1 VASLP
6 APGLPQAAQRPVP
19 LYGVRLRLLALW
31 RLALHYR
38 YLQMNPKTGKQMTA
52 LNIVRQPQHKQ
63 ILVLSDGAS
72 YLPDGQMIGTAS
84 KIYPVPSWP
93 GIVAGRGP
101 SLAPALLGQH
111 LALAFPTWDSM
122 VQLVEDALP
131 AMVDACAVLMQSGT
145 IELVLAGWSQERE
158 RPETYLIRC
167 DDELPP
173 GATQAD
179 VDALIADGGI
189 YPGAFELCE
198 LPAVVCGP
206 MIGHEAKQ
214 VTGYTGIAEHGSSVA
229 ALADM
234 RLALETQRHDPTL
247 PFCCVGGFALL
258 TTITPD
264 KINQEIVHRW
274 SEDQIGELIEP
285 APINDW
291 AAWRAALSTAEIP
304 TGLSRLQRERM
315 EKKARKG
322 TLRAA

>member
-1 VASLP
+1 
-6 APGLPQAAQRPVP
+6 
-19 LYGVRLRLLALW
+19 
-31 RLALHYR
+31 LHYR

-63 ILVLSDGAS
+63 ILVLSDAAS
-72 YLPDGQMIGTAS
+72 YLQTGEMVGMAS
-84 KIYPVPSWP
+84 KVYPVPSWP

-131 AMVDACAVLMQSGT
+131 AMVDACAVLMRTGT

-173 GATQAD
+173 GTTQAG
-179 VDALIADGGI
+179 VDALIASGGI
-189 YPGAFELCE
+189 YPGAFELRE

-206 MIGHEAKQ
+206 MIGPVAQ
-214 VTGYTGIAEHGSSVA
+214 RVTGYIEIADKGSSLQA
-229 ALADM
+229 IADM

-264 KINQEIVHRW
+264 RVEQKIVHRW
-274 SEDQIGELIEP
+274 AEDQIGELIEP
-285 APINDW
+285 TPIANW
-291 AAWRAALSTAEIP
+291 KAWRAALSTADIP

-322 TLRAA
+322 TLRAAEGPTRR